1 MSVVPVPEKVVEG
14 SIAAVKL
21 AQIVQLVKDN
31 QLLTAAVLFILWQV
45 GMIAEAT
52 NYLGGM
58 C

>member
-1 MSVVPVPEKVVEG
+1 MVIKPGQKEIVEG
-14 SIAAVKL
+14 SVAALKL

-31 QLLTAAVLFILWQV
+31 QLLTAAVLFILWQI